1 MEEAPAN
8 TEGSEHA
15 QLPILLLGDDK
26 FDTPEVESLHKD
38 LQADQTPLLPLQ
50 PSIPQEHKLKVR

>member
-8 TEGSEHA
+8 TEGAELA
-15 QLPILLLGDDK
+15 QLPIVLLGDDN

-38 LQADQTPLLPLQ
+38 LQADQTPLLPL
-50 PSIPQEHKLKVR
+50 PQERKLKVR

>member
-8 TEGSEHA
+8 TEGLENA
-15 QLPILLLGDDK
+15 QLRIQLLGDDK
-26 FDTPEVESLHKD
+26 FDTPEVESLNKD

-50 PSIPQEHKLKVR
+50 PSISQERKLKVR